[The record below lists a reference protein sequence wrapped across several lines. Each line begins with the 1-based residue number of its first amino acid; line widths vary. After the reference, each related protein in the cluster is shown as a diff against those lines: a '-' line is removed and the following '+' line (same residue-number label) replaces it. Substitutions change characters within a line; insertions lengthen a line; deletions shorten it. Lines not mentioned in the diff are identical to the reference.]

1 LKINFSECTFLQSS
15 VNYLG
20 HVISEQSDQK
30 KNKVIENYPTSK
42 TISQFKSFIGLASY
56 YRKFI
61 TNVAVIAHPFTM
73 LTRKDTPW
81 NWKDEEEK
89 AFQLKKKMM
98 SDKPSNPTLFG
109 LFARLPNAHRR
120 IRI

>member
-1 LKINFSECTFLQSS
+1 LQSS

-42 TISQFKSFIGLASY
+42 TISQLKSFIGLASY

-89 AFQLKKKMM
+89 AFQFKKKN
-98 SDKPSNPTLFG
+98 DV
-109 LFARLPNAHRR
+109 
-120 IRI
+120 